1 MMNTSSEEEDELDDE
16 IEFNRPKKL
25 KSKSILKI
33 IYLLKFDL
41 NRN

>member
-1 MMNTSSEEEDELDDE
+1 MNTSSEEEEELDDE

>member
-1 MMNTSSEEEDELDDE
+1 MNTSSEEEDELDDE

>member
-1 MMNTSSEEEDELDDE
+1 MNTSSEEEEELDDE

-25 KSKSILKI
+25 KSKPILKI

>member
-1 MMNTSSEEEDELDDE
+1 MNTSSEEEEDELDDE

>member
-1 MMNTSSEEEDELDDE
+1 MNTSSEEEDELDDE

-25 KSKSILKI
+25 KSKSISKI
-33 IYLLKFDL
+33 IYLLKFNL

>member
-1 MMNTSSEEEDELDDE
+1 MMNTSSEEEEELDDE

-33 IYLLKFDL
+33 IYLLKFYL
-41 NRN
+41 KRN